1 MCLKYLIF
9 QFSHKLRLSIYYFIC
24 ISNVL
29 NFFHMDDAYI
39 LFKSSLTILYFIL
52 MVTFKFSFHKS
63 AAYICLG
70 WSLSRGTWG
79 RVSGRWKLTWSPH
92 INCIPWCE
100 AVCAKRQETLFFTH
114 GHCPLKR
121 VTFFQLT
128 PKDLNKSSQLSG
140 CDSVRLLSRGSGGF
154 PEEVTG
160 HMNNEGE
167 GENAKSFSHVN
178 SLEPHGL

>member
-39 LFKSSLTILYFIL
+39 LFKSSLTIRYFIL

-100 AVCAKRQETLFFTH
+100 AVCAKRKSSFVYFTH
-114 GHCPLKR
+114 RYLLDPVCVCICVCVREILIIIYIPNILIYIFLFLIIPFNKYIFYYFFHCPLRWKY
-121 VTFFQLT
+121 
-128 PKDLNKSSQLSG
+128 
-140 CDSVRLLSRGSGGF
+140 
-154 PEEVTG
+154 
-160 HMNNEGE
+160 
-167 GENAKSFSHVN
+167 
-178 SLEPHGL
+178 

>member
-52 MVTFKFSFHKS
+52 MVILKFSFHKS

-100 AVCAKRQETLFFTH
+100 AVCAKRKSSFVYFTH
-114 GHCPLKR
+114 RYLLDPVCVCICVCVSEILIIIYIPNILIYIFLFLIIPFNKYIFYYFFHCPLRWKY
-121 VTFFQLT
+121 
-128 PKDLNKSSQLSG
+128 
-140 CDSVRLLSRGSGGF
+140 
-154 PEEVTG
+154 
-160 HMNNEGE
+160 
-167 GENAKSFSHVN
+167 
-178 SLEPHGL
+178 

>member
-52 MVTFKFSFHKS
+52 MVTFKFSFHNS

-100 AVCAKRQETLFFTH
+100 AVCAKRKSSFVYFTH
-114 GHCPLKR
+114 RYLLDPVCVCICVCVREILIIIYIPNILIYIFLFLIIPFNKYIFYYFFHCPLRWKY
-121 VTFFQLT
+121 
-128 PKDLNKSSQLSG
+128 
-140 CDSVRLLSRGSGGF
+140 
-154 PEEVTG
+154 
-160 HMNNEGE
+160 
-167 GENAKSFSHVN
+167 
-178 SLEPHGL
+178 